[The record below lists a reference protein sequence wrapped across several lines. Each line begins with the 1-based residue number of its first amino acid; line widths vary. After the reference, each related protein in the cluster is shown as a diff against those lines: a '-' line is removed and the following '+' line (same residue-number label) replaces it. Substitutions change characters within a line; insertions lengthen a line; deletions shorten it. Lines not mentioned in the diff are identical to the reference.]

1 MKKKASP
8 FQIIKSRYITEKTE
22 VLGGLQDSESNKYT
36 RRCTGPKVT
45 FLVDPAATKPQIAAA
60 LEEIYKEQKI
70 KVVKVNTIN
79 CKSKRS
85 RRFRG
90 RPGTKS
96 GFKKAVVTL
105 EENDSIESPV

>member
-1 MKKKASP
+1 MKKKSP
-8 FQIIKSRYITEKTE
+8 FQIIKSRHITEKTE
-22 VLGGLQDSESNKYT
+22 VLGGLQDSESNKCS
-36 RRCTGPKVT
+36 RACTGPKVT
-45 FLVDPAATKPQIAAA
+45 FIVDPTATKPQIAEA

-79 CKSKRS
+79 SKSKRS

-90 RPGTKS
+90 RPGMKAS
-96 GFKKAVVTL
+96 FKKAIVTL